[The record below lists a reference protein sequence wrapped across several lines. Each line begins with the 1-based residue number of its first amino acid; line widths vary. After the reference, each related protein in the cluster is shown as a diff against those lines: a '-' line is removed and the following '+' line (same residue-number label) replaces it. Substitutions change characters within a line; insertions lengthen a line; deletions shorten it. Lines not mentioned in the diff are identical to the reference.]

1 MQGIHRR
8 SVLRAHGLQPQ
19 GVGRAFKA
27 IVWQAVFSCMSSLQ
41 DAWVAFGAFV
51 RSAVRGCFFGLQ
63 FIRRGSMTLDGHGGC
78 LSCLRYSMGACRGA
92 PPHMLLAGSF
102 SGCIN
107 DPLNQILRFLFKCL
121 NDSKSSILCFLV
133 LSMTLIAGTPKS
145 YEKLR
150 LSYVWVTKSYE
161 KLQKVTFELRK
172 SYEKLQKVTN
182 SYKRVTE

>member
-1 MQGIHRR
+1 MQGIPRR
-8 SVLRAHGLQPQ
+8 SLLSAHGLQPQ
-19 GVGRAFKA
+19 GVGRAIKA
-27 IVWQAVFSCMSSLQ
+27 IVWQTVLSCMSSLQ
-41 DAWVAFGAFV
+41 DAWLTFGTFV
-51 RSAVRGCFFGLQ
+51 RSAVRGCYFGLQ

-78 LSCLRYSMGACRGA
+78 LSCLRYLMGACRGA

-102 SGCIN
+102 SVCFN
-107 DPLNQILRFLFKCL
+107 DPFNP
-121 NDSKSSILCFLV
+121 ILCFFSSALTTPKARFSVFLV

-172 SYEKLQKVTN
+172 SYEKLQKVMKN
-182 SYKRVTE
+182 YKRVTE